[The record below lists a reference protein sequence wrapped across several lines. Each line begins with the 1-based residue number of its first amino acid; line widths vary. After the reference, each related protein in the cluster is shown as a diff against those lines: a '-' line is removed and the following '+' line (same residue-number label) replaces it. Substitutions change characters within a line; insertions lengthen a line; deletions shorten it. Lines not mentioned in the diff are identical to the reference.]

1 LRQKSKI
8 SAGWRMVTF
17 KDGEMQRRPL
27 VASSDVR
34 MKSRFLGT
42 RKGFAAPRRPDLT
55 AEAAASIGIRAQ
67 APYRQLPEV
76 AAPQGT
82 DDQPA
87 WGFGAIVSGVRG

>member
-1 LRQKSKI
+1 MPDR
-8 SAGWRMVTF
+8 SALS
-17 KDGEMQRRPL
+17 P
-27 VASSDVR
+27 SDVSGKLDMLVELLR
-34 MKSRFLGT
+34 DAERLAKELDDARIGDWY
-42 RKGFAAPRRPDLT
+42 RRPDLT